1 MKKLVP
7 LFALLLA
14 ALALAAC
21 GSDSDTTGVGGAV
34 NEVEDK
40 AGEAKEEVED
50 KAGEAKEEVEDK
62 ADDARDD
69 AEGGSAGS
77 AAAFDVEA
85 DPNGDLAFTSDEAT
99 AKAGKVAVNFTNS
112 SPVPHDVRIEDS
124 GGKDIG
130 GTEVISEGN
139 ESASVD
145 LKAGEY
151 TFFCSVPGH
160 RQAGM
165 EGTLT
170 VK

>member
-7 LFALLLA
+7 LFALVLA
-14 ALALAAC
+14 ALALVAC
-21 GSDSDTTGVGGAV
+21 GGGSDTTSSEETASSGGGATQ
-34 NEVEDK
+34 EEK
-40 AGEAKEEVED
+40 SEGGKE
-50 KAGEAKEEVEDK
+50 
-62 ADDARDD
+62 

-77 AAAFDVEA
+77 ASAVDIEA
-85 DPNGDLAFTSDEAT
+85 NPEGNLEFEEKSAT
-99 AKAGKVAVNFTNS
+99 AKAGNVTINFTNS
-112 SPVPHDVRIEDS
+112 SPVPHDVKIES
-124 GGKDIG
+124 ENGEELG

-139 ESASVD
+139 ESAKVN
-145 LKAGEY
+145 LKPGTY

>member
-14 ALALAAC
+14 AMALAAC
-21 GSDSDTTGVGGAV
+21 GGGDDTSGDTSPVGGAI
-34 NEVEDK
+34 EEAEDKAGEGKEEAEDK
-40 AGEAKEEVED
+40 AGEAKDE
-50 KAGEAKEEVEDK
+50 
-62 ADDARDD
+62 

-77 AAAFDVEA
+77 GSAIDVEA
-85 DPNGDLAFTSDEAT
+85 DPSGSLAFTTDSAE
-99 AKAGKVAVNFTNS
+99 AKAGKDTVNFTNS
-112 SPVPHDVRIEDS
+112 SPVPHDVRIESS
-124 GGKDIG
+124 GGEDIG

-139 ESASVD
+139 ESATVE
-145 LKAGEY
+145 LKPGKY
-151 TFFCSVPGH
+151 TFYCSVPGH

>member
-21 GSDSDTTGVGGAV
+21 GSDSSSSGDTSPVGGAV
-34 NEVEDK
+34 EDVEDK

-50 KAGEAKEEVEDK
+50 KAGDLKDE
-62 ADDARDD
+62 
-69 AEGGSAGS
+69 AEGGTADS
-77 AAAFDVEA
+77 AAFDVEA
-85 DPNGDLAFTSDEAT
+85 DPSGNLAFTKKSAT
-99 AKAGKVAVNFTNS
+99 SKAGNVTVNFTNS

-124 GGKDIG
+124 GGEDIG
-130 GTEVISEGN
+130 GTEVLSEGS
-139 ESASVD
+139 ESAAVD
-145 LKAGEY
+145 LKPGEY